1 LADPPTQNQVKYTVE
16 GISMGRFL
24 WMIPVLTYAA
34 IVVLGGI
41 ASMPNQTGP
50 AAQSSANKKVYA
62 ASIAHKPSPT
72 PGVKSG
78 TTVSR

>member
-1 LADPPTQNQVKYTVE
+1 
-16 GISMGRFL
+16 MGRFL

-34 IVVLGGI
+34 IVVMGGI
-41 ASMPNQTGP
+41 ASMPSQPGP
-50 AAQSSANKKVYA
+50 AAQTGANKKVFA

-78 TTVSR
+78 ITVSP